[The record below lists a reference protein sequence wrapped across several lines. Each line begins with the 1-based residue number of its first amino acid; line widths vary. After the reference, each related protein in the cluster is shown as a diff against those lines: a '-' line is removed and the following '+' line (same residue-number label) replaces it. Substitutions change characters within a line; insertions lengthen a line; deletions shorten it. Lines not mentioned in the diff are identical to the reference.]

1 MKEIIFNWNIKEK
14 PEYFIVKEIA
24 NFEKGS
30 NFYLYLLAKKGYN
43 TWELSKKLGFSY
55 AGLKDK
61 NALTFQFVSFNEDKG
76 KIIRNFEEDKF
87 FVLKKVGKIKR
98 KIKPG
103 FLEGNK
109 FFIYHGNC
117 NYKIKKKNK
126 MLNYYDLQ
134 RIKGNWEKGL
144 NLIKKLINNKEKAK
158 KIKPKNLNWL
168 ERFWIDS
175 FLSFIWNES
184 LKEFILNNFDKEDL
198 IFVKE
203 KEFSFLFL
211 KRLEDDKLP
220 YNWPIL
226 GYKIKEKDLNDTI
239 FNCLDN
245 FNLNWKEL
253 KELLKDLRLKGDF
266 RKVVIDVKGFK
277 KTEKYLSFFLPKG
290 GYATMYL
297 KQIIF

>member
-1 MKEIIFNWNIKEK
+1 MKEIVFDWNVKEK

-24 NFEKGS
+24 DFEKGD
-30 NFYLYLLAKKGYN
+30 NFYLYLLVKKGFN
-43 TWELSKKLGFSY
+43 TWELSKKLRFSY

-76 KIIRNFEEDKF
+76 KIIKSFEKDKF
-87 FVLKKVGKIKR
+87 FVLKKIGTIKR

-103 FLEGNK
+103 FLKGNK
-109 FFIYHGNC
+109 FFIYYGNC
-117 NYKIKKKNK
+117 KYKIEEKDK

-134 RIKGNWEKGL
+134 RIEKNWEKGL
-144 NLIKKLINNKEKAK
+144 ELIKRLIN
-158 KIKPKNLNWL
+158 KPKKLNWF

-184 LKEFILNNFDKEDL
+184 LKEFILNSFDKKNFVL
-198 IFVKE
+198 VKE

-211 KRLEDDKLP
+211 KNIENYELP

-226 GYKIKEKDLNDTI
+226 GYKIKEKDLNEFI
-239 FNCLDN
+239 FDCLDN
-245 FNLNWKEL
+245 FNLHWEEL
-253 KELLKDLRLKGDF
+253 KKVLKNLKLKGDF
-266 RKVVIDVKGFK
+266 RKVVVDVNDFK
-277 KTEKYLSFFLPKG
+277 KTKRYLSFFLPKG
-290 GYATMYL
+290 SYATMYL